1 MSSGKG
7 QTTRALTEG
16 ALLAALTVVLYV
28 ANVYTQFLVYIIPVP
43 VAILV
48 VRHGLRTGAVA
59 SAVAALGIGLIL
71 GPLDAIT
78 VLIRIALVGLL
89 MGGLMARRARALS
102 TLLATAAAYG
112 AVVISDLLIVAVTSR
127 LSVSQ
132 VLDQL
137 KQGIE
142 QASAQVSSMYEQ
154 LGMSQQALESTRTM
168 MEQLPQAFELFLP
181 TILLFG
187 AIMAALISYTA
198 ARWVL
203 KRTKIDVEALPPFGR
218 WRLGWAWAWG
228 LIAALLLGQLTAR
241 VGGTAAQS
249 ATSNV
254 IMMYVLLYT
263 VMGASVGWG
272 LLEHYKVSVG
282 FRIVIL
288 VMLYMTPPFTW
299 ALALA
304 GLLDGWMD
312 FRRLVSRKA

>member
-1 MSSGKG
+1 M
-7 QTTRALTEG
+7 
-16 ALLAALTVVLYV
+16 
-28 ANVYTQFLVYIIPVP
+28 
-43 VAILV
+43 
-48 VRHGLRTGAVA
+48 
-59 SAVAALGIGLIL
+59 
-71 GPLDAIT
+71 
-78 VLIRIALVGLL
+78 
-89 MGGLMARRARALS
+89 
-102 TLLATAAAYG
+102 
-112 AVVISDLLIVAVTSR
+112 
-127 LSVSQ
+127 
-132 VLDQL
+132 
-137 KQGIE
+137 
-142 QASAQVSSMYEQ
+142 
-154 LGMSQQALESTRTM
+154 
-168 MEQLPQAFELFLP
+168 
-181 TILLFG
+181 
-187 AIMAALISYTA
+187 
-198 ARWVL
+198 
-203 KRTKIDVEALPPFGR
+203 EALPPFGR